1 VTQAAGEFL
10 TMLIAAI
17 AIVVV
22 AAAIAAIA
30 LARRSKK

>member
-1 VTQAAGEFL
+1 MTQATGEFP

-22 AAAIAAIA
+22 AAIA